1 MAGPDVVMGVLVEG
15 GGRLRVSPRGDS
27 GSRNRSDAMEEG
39 VTSQGMWAA
48 LEGENSKET
57 SSPLG
62 PPEGM
67 QPD

>member
-1 MAGPDVVMGVLVEG
+1 
-15 GGRLRVSPRGDS
+15 
-27 GSRNRSDAMEEG
+27 MEEG

-67 QPD
+67 QPDWHLDFNPPGLILDFWPPELSDSVSSYGTMFVVTC